1 MRIFGLIGERLGHS
15 LSREL
20 FEERFHREGLHDH
33 HYRLFELDRVEQF
46 TDLLRDYPDLVG
58 LNVTIPYKRSV
69 MPLLDAVDPLAAA
82 VGAVNT
88 IAIRDGRTT
97 GYNTDVI
104 GFREA
109 LPELIGEERPRAL
122 VLGGGG
128 SSRAV
133 SHVLR
138 GLRIPHRVVSRSR
151 EHGDLTWDQLDR
163 TVLGACPLLVNTT
176 PLGMHPDTDSR
187 PPLPYEH
194 LGTQHLLFD
203 LIYNP
208 EETAFLR
215 AGRERGARGV
225 NGLGMLKAQ
234 AEAAWRIWNG

>member
-151 EHGDLTWDQLDR
+151 E
-163 TVLGACPLLVNTT
+163 
-176 PLGMHPDTDSR
+176 
-187 PPLPYEH
+187 
-194 LGTQHLLFD
+194 
-203 LIYNP
+203 
-208 EETAFLR
+208 
-215 AGRERGARGV
+215 
-225 NGLGMLKAQ
+225 
-234 AEAAWRIWNG
+234 